1 MSVLSSFV
9 VNGRKIAVFCIGSV
23 NSWRTVDFHQISF
36 GIDVNFWHNS
46 RDYLVDNLNLILTNY
61 FHISME
67 K

>member
-9 VNGRKIAVFCIGSV
+9 VNGRKIAVFCMGIV
-23 NSWRTVDFHQISF
+23 NSWRIVDFHQISF

-61 FHISME
+61 FNILM
-67 K
+67 